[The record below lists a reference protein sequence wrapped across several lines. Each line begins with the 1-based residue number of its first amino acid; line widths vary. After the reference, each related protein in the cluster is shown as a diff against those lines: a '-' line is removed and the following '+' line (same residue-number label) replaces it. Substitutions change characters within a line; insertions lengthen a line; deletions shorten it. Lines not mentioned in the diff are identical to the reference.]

1 MSKAR
6 ILADLISDSQITA
19 SEITGLELNA
29 IQEGDTI
36 VEVSDTGSGGKV
48 VVRVDGADNAEF
60 NAGGIKVP
68 SGTTAERDPNAVVG
82 SLRYNT
88 TTGFFETFT
97 GSGWGAVATPPSITG
112 ITPSNFD
119 GAAGSTFTV
128 DGAFFDTAT
137 TAVLKGADGTEY
149 AAATVTYVSSTQ
161 ITITNATNL
170 PVANEPFRV
179 SVTNGAGLSVES
191 TQGIDAGSIPAFTT
205 AAGTIATTTRWD
217 EAVSVTVQAT
227 DAESTISGYAVTE
240 GNLPSGLSLNATT
253 GAITGTST
261 EQTTT
266 TYTFTIEATDSAGNT
281 NTRQFNIQIVNA
293 APVWNSP
300 AASSTLKARV
310 SQAANISLSA
320 TDPEGEAVSYTSSN
334 LPSGLSISGS
344 SIVGTPSA
352 ESIYNVSVSAS
363 DGFSSVSRIFN
374 IDTNIPP
381 PGEGFLDLAG
391 QYAAPSFG
399 SSNYASATRLGLPVI
414 NFTVDG
420 VTEQWLL
427 WAAAGTNPLGAGTNV
442 RSYFPSQSNST
453 IPTSSSIVTTDWS
466 QSRQQ
471 SQYGAGGY
479 KDNGTSGWNNMY
491 NTHPYSQSTASS
503 NWGTIVP
510 PETTQHLIVWAD
522 NYRSNDNQGVSG
534 NRPGAVGTYNFN
546 GGGFATDGIASWR
559 GSVDSFSGP
568 NLNDG
573 TRADMYVS
581 GEHTANSSYY
591 VYVLEAKNT
600 IATIGFVLIRVKE
613 GTTSLSFT

>member
-1 MSKAR
+1 
-6 ILADLISDSQITA
+6 
-19 SEITGLELNA
+19 
-29 IQEGDTI
+29 
-36 VEVSDTGSGGKV
+36 
-48 VVRVDGADNAEF
+48 
-60 NAGGIKVP
+60 
-68 SGTTAERDPNAVVG
+68 
-82 SLRYNT
+82 
-88 TTGFFETFT
+88 
-97 GSGWGAVATPPSITG
+97 
-112 ITPSNFD
+112 
-119 GAAGSTFTV
+119 V

-137 TAVLKGADGTEY
+137 TAVFKGADGTEY
-149 AAATVTYVSSTQ
+149 AAATITYVSNSQ
-161 ITITNATNL
+161 LTITNATNL

-179 SVTNGAGLSVES
+179 SVTNGAGLSAES
-191 TQGIDAGSIPAFTT
+191 IQGIDAGSVPSFTT
-205 AAGTIATTTRWD
+205 AAGTLATTTRWD
-217 EAVSVTVQAT
+217 DAVSVTVQAT
-227 DAESTISGYAVTE
+227 DAENTISGYSLTQ
-240 GNLPSGLSLNATT
+240 GNLPAGLSLNTAT

-261 EQTTT
+261 AQTTT
-266 TYTFTIEATDSAGNT
+266 TYTFTIGATDSVGNT
-281 NTRQFNIQIVNA
+281 NTRQFNIQIVNS
-293 APVWNSP
+293 APVWSSP

-310 SQAANISLSA
+310 SQAANLPLSA

-334 LPSGLSISGS
+334 LPAGLSISGS

-363 DGFSSVSRIFN
+363 DGFSSASRSFN

-381 PGEGFLDLAG
+381 PGEGFLNLAG

-399 SSNYASATRLGLPVI
+399 SSNYDNTTRFGLPVI
-414 NFTVDG
+414 SFTVDG
-420 VTEQWLL
+420 VTETWLL
-427 WAAAGTNPLGAGTNV
+427 WAAAGTNPLGAGNNV

-453 IPTSSSIVTTDWS
+453 IPTSSTIVTTDWDS
-466 QSRQQ
+466 SRGQ

-503 NWGTIVP
+503 NWSTIVP

-522 NYRSNDNQGVSG
+522 NYRSDDNQGVSG

-546 GGGFATDGIASWR
+546 GGGFATDGTASWR
-559 GSVDSFSGP
+559 GTADSFDGT

-573 TRADMYVS
+573 TRGDMYVS